1 MRWLIGVLLVLVL
14 APGAQAATF
23 NAAADSPENPDRA
36 PAQDIA
42 RVVSTLNAD
51 TGTWSVTVVLRGEP
65 AEGTTAAV
73 NAVLYPPAASCGSM
87 PNDAA
92 AYLRGNDSPPRP
104 TSVGRSSPARARRT
118 AGTSRSMCPAARR

>member
-1 MRWLIGVLLVLVL
+1 MLVF

-23 NAAADSPENPDRA
+23 NAAADSPENGRS

-65 AEGTTAAV
+65 SEGTTGAV
-73 NAVLYPPAASCGSM
+73 NAVLYPPSASCGA
-87 PNDAA
+87 NLDGVA
-92 AYLRGNDSPPRP
+92 AYLRGNDSPGATDVSGTVVSGPR
-104 TSVGRSSPARARRT
+104 A
-118 AGTSRSMCPAARR
+118 